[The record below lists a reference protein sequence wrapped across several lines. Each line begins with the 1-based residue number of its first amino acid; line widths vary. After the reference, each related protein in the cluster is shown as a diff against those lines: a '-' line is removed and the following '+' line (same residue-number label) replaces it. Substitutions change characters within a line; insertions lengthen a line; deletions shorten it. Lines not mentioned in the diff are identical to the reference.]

1 MIKGINATGKYTQV
15 TGGNSSTYVNNYSGA
30 QGVGNMRY
38 NTANQNMEVFDGS
51 NWVMLNMGY
60 TSIGLTPDAESLLD
74 WARKKRDEELER
86 DRLAQ
91 SNPAIKDLLNQISDK
106 EEQIKMVMTL
116 IKSPGHG
123 IDETKAKVS
132 P

>member
-15 TGGNSSTYVNNYSGA
+15 TGGSSSTYVNNYSGA

-38 NTANQNMEVFDGS
+38 NTSNQNMEVFDGN
-51 NWVMLNMGY
+51 NWMTLNMGY
-60 TSIGLTPDAESLLD
+60 TSVGLTPDAESLLD

-86 DRLAQ
+86 ERLAQ
-91 SNPAIKDLLNQISDK
+91 SNPAIKDLMKQISDK

-116 IKSPGHG
+116 IKSPGH
-123 IDETKAKVS
+123 ESEERVQSS